1 MASRYQAF
9 GELRV
14 STVAIPTNSASHA
27 APPDFTPAQIRDY
40 LSDLEVVLRRVDSG
54 RTYYQILGVDR
65 TDDQETLRSA
75 YQRTLDLFYPADAIG
90 SAVPADVASR
100 VERAFA
106 KLSTAFGVLASVTRR
121 KEYDSA
127 LVSVARR
134 RTAQAVAADQHS
146 TPKPEPSIGSASQ
159 GLRQNMQRSGGSAA
173 VPINEDLR
181 AHTISAGGQV
191 FSESSKANSDNN
203 RRRCGRMKLAIPVR
217 VAGHDQSTGK
227 WSEMGETIDVS
238 RTGARLHLRKRVRQ
252 GTVLFLTLPLP
263 TKLRAHGFSEQGY
276 NVYALIRTVDPPR
289 KGMRA
294 VGVEFLG
301 ERPPVGFLEKP
312 WAVYRAKR
320 GSAVERRRHRREE
333 RAEAVSV
340 EYLDENGQSIGR
352 DEARSEN
359 VGSFGVR
366 IVGTTAPA
374 EFDSISLRCPSLMFE
389 AAAVLRDRYRGK
401 DGLERLCL
409 QLVDKTWPPR

>member
-1 MASRYQAF
+1 M
-9 GELRV
+9 
-14 STVAIPTNSASHA
+14 
-27 APPDFTPAQIRDY
+27 APPDFTYEQIRDY

-65 TDDQETLRSA
+65 SDDQETLRAA

-90 SAVPADVASR
+90 GAVPADVASR

-106 KLSTAFGVLASVTRR
+106 KLSQAFGVLASVTRR

-127 LVSVARR
+127 LLSVARNR
-134 RTAQAVAADQHS
+134 RAQAAATDQHS
-146 TPKPEPSIGSASQ
+146 TRKPEPSNSTGRARPEACQNSQ
-159 GLRQNMQRSGGSAA
+159 PSGGSAA
-173 VPINEDLR
+173 APIHHDPR
-181 AHTISAGGQV
+181 ANPISAGGQV

-217 VAGHDQSTGK
+217 VAGYDQSTGK

-276 NVYALIRTVDPPR
+276 NVYALIRTVDPSK

-301 ERPPVGFLEKP
+301 ERPPAGFLEKP

-352 DEARSEN
+352 DEAKSEN

-366 IVGTTAPA
+366 IVGTTAPP
-374 EFDSISLRCPSLMFE
+374 EFDSISLSCPSLKFE
-389 AAAVLRDRYRGK
+389 AAAVLRDRFRGK

-409 QLVDKTWPPR
+409 QLVDKAWPSR

>member
-1 MASRYQAF
+1 
-9 GELRV
+9 
-14 STVAIPTNSASHA
+14 
-27 APPDFTPAQIRDY
+27 

-65 TDDQETLRSA
+65 TDDQETLRSS

-90 SAVPADVASR
+90 GAVPPDVASR

-106 KLSTAFGVLASVTRR
+106 KLSQAFGVIACVTRR

-127 LVSVARR
+127 LLSVARN
-134 RTAQAVAADQHS
+134 RTAQAAAPVQHS
-146 TPKPEPSIGSASQ
+146 TAKAEPSNGAGGKSQ
-159 GLRQNMQRSGGSAA
+159 DDHQNVQRSGGSAA
-173 VPINEDLR
+173 VPINQDPR
-181 AHTISAGGQV
+181 ANAKSAGGEA

-203 RRRCGRMKLAIPVR
+203 RRRCGRMKLAIPVW

-252 GTVLFLTLPLP
+252 GTVLFLTLPMP

-301 ERPPVGFLEKP
+301 ERPPAGFLEKP
-312 WAVYRAKR
+312 WVVYRAKR
-320 GSAVERRRHRREE
+320 GSAVERRRYRREE
-333 RAEAVSV
+333 RSEVLTV
-340 EYLDENGQSIGR
+340 EYLDENGQSLGR
-352 DEARSEN
+352 DEAKSEN

-366 IVGTTAPA
+366 IVGTTAPV
-374 EFDSISLRCPSLMFE
+374 EFDSISLSCPDLKFE
-389 AAAVLRDRYRGK
+389 AAAVLRDRFRGK

-409 QLVDKTWPPR
+409 QLVDKAWPSH

>member
-1 MASRYQAF
+1 
-9 GELRV
+9 
-14 STVAIPTNSASHA
+14 
-27 APPDFTPAQIRDY
+27 
-40 LSDLEVVLRRVDSG
+40 
-54 RTYYQILGVDR
+54 
-65 TDDQETLRSA
+65 
-75 YQRTLDLFYPADAIG
+75 
-90 SAVPADVASR
+90 
-100 VERAFA
+100 
-106 KLSTAFGVLASVTRR
+106 
-121 KEYDSA
+121 
-127 LVSVARR
+127 
-134 RTAQAVAADQHS
+134 
-146 TPKPEPSIGSASQ
+146 
-159 GLRQNMQRSGGSAA
+159 MQRSGGPAA
-173 VPINEDLR
+173 APISQNSR
-181 AHTISAGGQV
+181 ASSISALGQV
-191 FSESSKANSDNN
+191 FSEASKANSDNN

-263 TKLRAHGFSEQGY
+263 SKLRAHGFSEQGY

-301 ERPPVGFLEKP
+301 ERPPAGFLEKP

-320 GSAVERRRHRREE
+320 GSALERRRHSREE

-352 DEARSEN
+352 DEAKSEN

-374 EFDSISLRCPSLMFE
+374 EFDSISLSCPSLMFQ
-389 AAAVLRDRYRGK
+389 AAAVLRDRFRGK

-409 QLVDKTWPPR
+409 QLVDKAWPSR

>member
-1 MASRYQAF
+1 M
-9 GELRV
+9 
-14 STVAIPTNSASHA
+14 STVAIPTNSAPHA
-27 APPDFTPAQIRDY
+27 APPDFTQQQIRDY

-65 TDDQETLRSA
+65 TDDQETLRLS
-75 YQRTLDLFYPADAIG
+75 YQRTLDLFYPGNAIG
-90 SAVPADVASR
+90 GAVPADVASR

-106 KLSTAFGVLASVTRR
+106 KLSQAFGVLASFTRR

-127 LVSVARR
+127 LLSVARKQ
-134 RTAQAVAADQHS
+134 TTQAAAKDQYATRKPDQPRSSSGASKESDQNILQHGASVAA
-146 TPKPEPSIGSASQ
+146 P
-159 GLRQNMQRSGGSAA
+159 RSKD
-173 VPINEDLR
+173 PR
-181 AHTISAGGQV
+181 ANPTSAGGEV
-191 FSESSKANSDNN
+191 RESSKANSDNN

-238 RTGARLHLRKRVRQ
+238 RTGARLHLRKRVKQ

-301 ERPPVGFLEKP
+301 ERPPAGFLEKP

-320 GSAVERRRHRREE
+320 GSALERRRHRREE
-333 RAEAVSV
+333 RAEPVSI
-340 EYLDENGQSIGR
+340 EYLDENGQSLGR
-352 DEARSEN
+352 DEAKSEN

-366 IVGTTAPA
+366 IVGTTAPP
-374 EFDSISLRCPSLMFE
+374 EFDSVALSCPSLMFK
-389 AAAVLRDRYRGK
+389 AAAVLRDRFRGK

-409 QLVDKTWPPR
+409 QLVDKNWPSH

>member
-1 MASRYQAF
+1 M
-9 GELRV
+9 
-14 STVAIPTNSASHA
+14 
-27 APPDFTPAQIRDY
+27 
-40 LSDLEVVLRRVDSG
+40 LRRVDSG

-65 TDDQETLRSA
+65 TDDQETLRSS
-75 YQRTLDLFYPADAIG
+75 YQRTLDLFYPSNAIG
-90 SAVPADVASR
+90 GAVPADVASR

-106 KLSTAFGVLASVTRR
+106 KLSQAFGVLASVTRR

-127 LVSVARR
+127 LLSVARK
-134 RTAQAVAADQHS
+134 RTAQAAATDQHP
-146 TPKPEPSIGSASQ
+146 TPKPEQPNSTGSA
-159 GLRQNMQRSGGSAA
+159 RQEAHQNVQHPGGPAGALINQSSRASSISAA
-173 VPINEDLR
+173 
-181 AHTISAGGQV
+181 GQV
-191 FSESSKANSDNN
+191 FKESSKANSDNN

-301 ERPPVGFLEKP
+301 ERPPAGFLEKP

-333 RAEAVSV
+333 RAEVLSV
-340 EYLDENGQSIGR
+340 EYLDENGQSLGR
-352 DEARSEN
+352 DEAKSEN

-374 EFDSISLRCPSLMFE
+374 EFDSISLSCPGLMFE
-389 AAAVLRDRYRGK
+389 AAAVLRDRFRGK

-409 QLVDKTWPPR
+409 QLVDKAWPSH

>member
-1 MASRYQAF
+1 M
-9 GELRV
+9 
-14 STVAIPTNSASHA
+14 
-27 APPDFTPAQIRDY
+27 
-40 LSDLEVVLRRVDSG
+40 LRRVDSG

-65 TDDQETLRSA
+65 SDDQETLRSS
-75 YQRTLDLFYPADAIG
+75 YQRTLDLFYPSNAIG
-90 SAVPADVASR
+90 GAVPADVASR

-106 KLSTAFGVLASVTRR
+106 KLSQAFGVLASVTRR

-127 LVSVARR
+127 LLSVARK
-134 RTAQAVAADQHS
+134 RTAQAAATDQHP
-146 TPKPEPSIGSASQ
+146 TTKPEQPNGTGGA
-159 GLRQNMQRSGGSAA
+159 RQETHQTVQRSGGPAGAPMNQDPRANSIAA
-173 VPINEDLR
+173 
-181 AHTISAGGQV
+181 AGQV
-191 FSESSKANSDNN
+191 SRESSKANSDNN
-203 RRRCGRMKLAIPVR
+203 RRRCGRIKLAIPVR

-289 KGMRA
+289 KGVRA

-301 ERPPVGFLEKP
+301 ERPPAGFLEKP

-320 GSAVERRRHRREE
+320 GSALERRRHRREE
-333 RAEAVSV
+333 RAEVLSV
-340 EYLDENGQSIGR
+340 EYLDENGQSLGR
-352 DEARSEN
+352 DEAKSEN

-374 EFDSISLRCPSLMFE
+374 EFDSIALSCPGLMFE
-389 AAAVLRDRYRGK
+389 AAAVLRDRFRGK

-409 QLVDKTWPPR
+409 QLVDKAWPSH